1 MRSDRLAYR
10 QPSHAGHAPDPNV
23 SQVLLKLTIAYKA
36 ETNVVDI
43 VPQAKRLRLSLNM
56 PFAQLDDPG
65 GIARNVAGVGR
76 WGHGEVEFGVA
87 SSDGPLT
94 REPVTPLLRMRLAW
108 TGFLYS
114 SMTIETTY
122 TAARDQ
128 LKALMD
134 RVVEDR
140 EVVMV
145 RRRQGG
151 DVALVAADEL
161 EGLLETAHLL
171 RSPRNAARL
180 LAALERAQS
189 DTLPALR
196 LEDLEAQLEA

>member
-1 MRSDRLAYR
+1 M
-10 QPSHAGHAPDPNV
+10 
-23 SQVLLKLTIAYKA
+23 T
-36 ETNVVDI
+36 
-43 VPQAKRLRLSLNM
+43 QALRLNALE
-56 PFAQLDDPG
+56 
-65 GIARNVAGVGR
+65 
-76 WGHGEVEFGVA
+76 EVPYALGLIRQ
-87 SSDGPLT
+87 S
-94 REPVTPLLRMRLAW
+94 
-108 TGFLYS
+108 
-114 SMTIETTY
+114 
-122 TAARDQ
+122 
-128 LKALMD
+128 LMD

-180 LAALERAQS
+180 LSALERARGDS
-189 DTLPALR
+189 LPALR

>member
-1 MRSDRLAYR
+1 VFALWRDRPEGSLDLQQALSSCWWVADTAKRCGCASSTALSAGLAGATKRAIRR
-10 QPSHAGHAPDPNV
+10 QPEQTSCTAAM
-23 SQVLLKLTIAYKA
+23 A
-36 ETNVVDI
+36 
-43 VPQAKRLRLSLNM
+43 
-56 PFAQLDDPG
+56 
-65 GIARNVAGVGR
+65 
-76 WGHGEVEFGVA
+76 
-87 SSDGPLT
+87 
-94 REPVTPLLRMRLAW
+94 
-108 TGFLYS
+108 
-114 SMTIETTY
+114 IETTY

-134 RVVEDR
+134 RVVADR

-180 LAALERAQS
+180 LSALERS
-189 DTLPALR
+189 RSEELPALR
-196 LEDLEAQLEA
+196 LEDLEARLEA

>member
-1 MRSDRLAYR
+1 MTRSDQARLLQRKAA
-10 QPSHAGHAPDPNV
+10 QDLAVLHASPI
-23 SQVLLKLTIAYKA
+23 S
-36 ETNVVDI
+36 
-43 VPQAKRLRLSLNM
+43 
-56 PFAQLDDPG
+56 
-65 GIARNVAGVGR
+65 
-76 WGHGEVEFGVA
+76 
-87 SSDGPLT
+87 
-94 REPVTPLLRMRLAW
+94 LAW
-108 TGFLYS
+108 TDFLYS

-151 DVALVAADEL
+151 DVAMVAADEL

-180 LAALERAQS
+180 LSALERARGDS
-189 DTLPALR
+189 LPALR
-196 LEDLEAQLEA
+196 LEDLEAQLET